1 MSATSPARLY
11 DEFPAAASHKLAVLF
26 MATIRITLAGNV
38 IVEVDGRRLS
48 TEALGPRGRVVL
60 ACLVLERHRL
70 LPVGELAEATWGM
83 DLPDTWRPALRG
95 ILSRLRRFLE
105 LPRPDATITL
115 DNRLGCYQLVLPA
128 NAEVDVEQAVAQ
140 HDAGKAALEAG
151 DRVAALTAARA
162 SADVCSHEFLP
173 GTSGAWVEA
182 QQLRLSNLYL
192 ASLEIASEAAAASRD
207 WESAREAAEEII
219 AREPYRESAYV
230 LLMKSLA
237 GAGNVGEAMRAY
249 NRCCEVLDQELGTS
263 PSRST
268 REAFLALMRKAESPE
283 AEDPVPRTNLP
294 AALSTF
300 VGSIQRIVALRARMT
315 SNRLV
320 TLTGTAGVGKS
331 RLAVEA
337 THPLAANFAGGVW
350 LVELAAVSTGVGR
363 HVAAVLRLPD
373 SPTQDPVESLCEH
386 LVDEELLL
394 VLDNCEHVLDESADL
409 ARRLLAACPRVRIV
423 ATSREPMHVTGEVT
437 WPVEPLSLAV
447 PAAGGDPIDYFDS
460 EAVQLFADRA
470 SSARPGLD
478 VDLKAV
484 ADLCARLDGI
494 PLAIELAAAHARVF
508 TVGELATLMAEQPQL
523 VTRSTSHRD
532 AGRHGSLAAALD
544 WSYERLD
551 EDERAVLR
559 RLAVFAGGFTAEA
572 AGSICSDLELDILAV
587 LADLVDKSLVS
598 ARHETTTRFRL
609 LETVRSYAWAQ
620 LAVRDEEDHARSR
633 RLDWACALARATRD
647 DLRHAPD
654 AAVLDRL
661 DAERGNLGAALQWS
675 VDASQ
680 EERGLQLAIALAP
693 YWEIRGH
700 LAEGRSWLERLAES
714 EPATPE
720 ARAAALNAAG
730 VMANHQSDFA
740 AARTMHA
747 EALILRRSL
756 GDLRKVAASLNGLA
770 SVGVSAGDYEAARPM
785 FEEILDIGRQ
795 LQDPEITATCLVNLA
810 AVTEHA
816 FEEGMAWP
824 NSLADARAWLLEA
837 STILRDA
844 GNMRGVA
851 QTLENLGV
859 VSAMEGHAD
868 RAGSYFQQCLDLYR
882 QMGDKMG
889 VAGSVRFLGQLSY
902 REGDYDSAVQLLEEC
917 LALERELGSV
927 QRVAE
932 ALGFLGRIAEAAG
945 RDADARALYRDSLA
959 TYAGAGNPHGADE
972 VLRRLLALEPA
983 PGNEPTIRRR

>member
-1 MSATSPARLY
+1 MP
-11 DEFPAAASHKLAVLF
+11 
-26 MATIRITLAGNV
+26 TIRITLAGNV
-38 IVEVDGRRLS
+38 IVEVDGRRLA

-70 LPVGELAEATWGM
+70 LPIGELAEATWGV
-83 DLPDTWRPALRG
+83 DLPETWRPALRG
-95 ILSRLRRFLE
+95 ILTRVRRFLE
-105 LPRPDATITL
+105 LPRPDGAITL
-115 DNRLGCYQLVLPA
+115 DNRVGCYQLVLPA

-140 HDAGKAALEAG
+140 HEAARAALEAG
-151 DRVAALTAARA
+151 DRQAALQSARA
-162 SADVCSHEFLP
+162 SATVCSHEFLP
-173 GTSGAWVEA
+173 GTGGAWVEA

-192 ASLEIASEAAAASRD
+192 ASLEIAAEAAAASGE
-207 WESAREAAEEII
+207 WETARETAEEII

-230 LLMKSLA
+230 LLMKALA

-268 REAFLALMRKAESPE
+268 REAFLALMRKAESEE
-283 AEDPVPRTNLP
+283 ADDPVTRTNLP

-300 VGSIQRIVALRARMT
+300 VGRTERIVALRARMMA
-315 SNRLV
+315 NRLV

-337 THPLAANFAGGVW
+337 TRPLAANFAGGVW
-350 LVELAAVSTGVGR
+350 LVELAEVAAGVGR
-363 HVAAVLRLPD
+363 HVAAALRLPD
-373 SPTQDPVESLCEH
+373 APGRDPVQSLCER

-423 ATSREPMHVTGEVT
+423 ATSREPLHVTGEVT
-437 WPVEPLSLAV
+437 WPVEPLSLPPLAEG
-447 PAAGGDPIDYFDS
+447 ADPIDYFSS

-478 VDLKAV
+478 VDLQAV
-484 ADLCARLDGI
+484 ADVCARLDGI

-508 TVGELATLMAEQPQL
+508 SVGELAALLAEQPQL
-523 VTRSTSHRD
+523 VTRSTSRRD

-572 AGSICSDLELDILAV
+572 AGSICSDLALDALAV
-587 LADLVDKSLVS
+587 LTDLVDKSLVS
-598 ARHETTTRFRL
+598 ARHEATTRFRL

-620 LAVRDEEDHARSR
+620 LAVRGEEEHARSR
-633 RLDWACALARATRD
+633 HLDWAYALARASRD
-647 DLRHAPD
+647 DLRHAPE

-661 DAERGNLGAALQWS
+661 DAERGNLSAALQWS
-675 VDASQ
+675 VDAN
-680 EERGLQLAIALAP
+680 EHERGLQLAIALAP
-693 YWEIRGH
+693 YWEIRGY
-700 LAEGRSWLERLAES
+700 LAEGRSWLERLAQS
-714 EPATPE
+714 ERAAPE

-730 VMANHQSDFA
+730 VLANHQSDFT
-740 AARTMHA
+740 AARSMHA
-747 EALILRRSL
+747 EALVMRRSL
-756 GDLRKVAASLNGLA
+756 GDLRAVAASLNGLA
-770 SVGVSAGDYEAARPM
+770 SVGVSSGDYEAARPM
-785 FEEILDIGRQ
+785 FEEILDIGRR
-795 LQDPEITATCLVNLA
+795 LHDPEITATCLVNLA

-816 FEEGMAWP
+816 VEEGVAWP
-824 NSLADARAWLLEA
+824 SSLADAREWLLEA
-837 STILRDA
+837 STILREA
-844 GNMRGVA
+844 GNLRGVA

-859 VSAMEGHAD
+859 VSAMEGHRD
-868 RAGSYFQQCLDLYR
+868 RARTYFGQCLDLYR
-882 QMGDKMG
+882 QLGDKMG
-889 VAGSVRFLGQLSY
+889 VAGTVRFLGQLSY
-902 REGDYDSAVQLLEEC
+902 REGDYDAALQLLEEC

-945 RDADARALYRDSLA
+945 RVADARTLYRESLA
-959 TYAGAGNPHGADE
+959 TYAEAGNPAGADE
-972 VLRRLLALEPA
+972 VLRRLLALEPV

>member
-1 MSATSPARLY
+1 MP
-11 DEFPAAASHKLAVLF
+11 
-26 MATIRITLAGNV
+26 TIRITLAGNV
-38 IVEVDGRRLS
+38 IVEVDGRQLS

-60 ACLVLERHRL
+60 ACLVLQRHRL
-70 LPVGELAEATWGM
+70 MPVGELAEATWGM
-83 DLPDTWRPALRG
+83 DLPETWRPALRG
-95 ILSRLRRFLE
+95 ILTRLRRFLE

-140 HDAGKAALEAG
+140 HQAARAALDAGDHLAALK
-151 DRVAALTAARA
+151 AARA
-162 SADVCSHEFLP
+162 SAGVCSHEFLP

-192 ASLEIASEAAAASRD
+192 ASLEIASEAAAASRE

-230 LLMKSLA
+230 LLMKALA

-263 PSRST
+263 PSRPT
-268 REAFLALMRKAESPE
+268 REAFLALMRKAESNEPDE
-283 AEDPVPRTNLP
+283 PTTRTNLS

-300 VGSIQRIVALRARMT
+300 VGRTERIVALRALMT

-337 THPLAANFAGGVW
+337 VRPLAANFAGGVW
-350 LVELAAVSTGVGR
+350 LVELAEVTAGVGR
-363 HVAAVLRLPD
+363 HVAAALRLPD
-373 SPTQDPVESLCEH
+373 APAQDPVESLCAH

-409 ARRLLAACPRVRIV
+409 ARRLLAACSRVRIV
-423 ATSREPMHVTGEVT
+423 ATSREPLHVTGEVT
-437 WPVEPLSLAV
+437 WPVEPLSL
-447 PAAGGDPIDYFDS
+447 PAPAGGVPIDYFSS

-478 VDLKAV
+478 VDLEAV

-551 EDERAVLR
+551 EAERALLR

-572 AGSICSDLELDILAV
+572 AASTCSDLALDVLAV
-587 LADLVDKSLVS
+587 LTHLVDKSLVS
-598 ARHETTTRFRL
+598 ARHGATTRFRL

-620 LAVRDEEDHARSR
+620 LAARGEEDHARSR
-633 RLDWACALARATRD
+633 HLDWACALARASRD
-647 DLRHAPD
+647 D
-654 AAVLDRL
+654 LDRL
-661 DAERGNLGAALQWS
+661 DAERANLGAALQWS
-675 VDASQ
+675 VDANR
-680 EERGLQLAIALAP
+680 EELGLQLAIALAP
-693 YWEIRGH
+693 YWEVRGY

-730 VMANHQSDFA
+730 VLANHQSDFA
-740 AARTMHA
+740 AARSMHA

-770 SVGVSAGDYEAARPM
+770 SVGVSSGDYDAARPM
-785 FEEILDIGRQ
+785 FEEILHIGRQ
-795 LQDPEITATCLVNLA
+795 LDDPQITATCLVNLA

-816 FEEGMAWP
+816 FEESVAWP
-824 NSLADARAWLLEA
+824 YSLTDAREWLLEA
-837 STILRDA
+837 STLLRSA
-844 GNMRGVA
+844 GNVRGLA

-859 VSAMEGHAD
+859 VSAMEGHSD
-868 RAGSYFQQCLDLYR
+868 RARSYFRQCLDLYR
-882 QMGDKMG
+882 QVGDKMG
-889 VAGSVRFLGQLSY
+889 VAGTVRFLGQLSY

-932 ALGFLGRIAEAAG
+932 ALGFLGSIAEAAG
-945 RDADARALYRDSLA
+945 RVADARALYRDSLA
-959 TYAGAGNPHGADE
+959 TYAEAGNPARADD
-972 VLRRLLALEPA
+972 VLRRLLALEPV
-983 PGNEPTIRRR
+983 GGSESTTRRR

>member
-1 MSATSPARLY
+1 MPTL
-11 DEFPAAASHKLAVLF
+11 
-26 MATIRITLAGNV
+26 RITLAGNV
-38 IVEVDGRRLS
+38 IVEVDGRRLAA
-48 TEALGPRGRVVL
+48 EALGPRGRVAL

-70 LPVGELAEATWGM
+70 LPIGELAEATWGI

-95 ILSRLRRFLE
+95 ILTRLRRFFE
-105 LPRPDATITL
+105 LPRPDAAITL
-115 DNRLGCYQLVLPA
+115 ENRLGCYQLVLPPD
-128 NAEVDVEQAVAQ
+128 AEVDVEQAVTH
-140 HDAGKAALEAG
+140 HDAARAALEAG
-151 DRVAALTAARA
+151 DRLAALQSARA
-162 SADVCSHEFLP
+162 AASVCSHEFLP
-173 GTSGAWVEA
+173 GTGGAWVEA

-192 ASLEIASEAAAASRD
+192 ASLEIAAEAAAASGD
-207 WESAREAAEEII
+207 WETARETAEEII

-230 LLMKSLA
+230 LLMKALA

-263 PSRST
+263 PSRPT
-268 REAFLALMRKAESPE
+268 REAFLALMRKAESQE
-283 AEDPVPRTNLP
+283 ADEPVTRTNLP

-300 VGSIQRIVALRARMT
+300 VGRTERIVALRARMT

-337 THPLAANFAGGVW
+337 TRPLAANFAGGVW
-350 LVELAAVSTGVGR
+350 LVELAEVTAGVGR
-363 HVAAVLRLPD
+363 HVAAALRLPD
-373 SPTQDPVESLCEH
+373 AAAQDPVESLCQH
-386 LVDEELLL
+386 LADEELLL
-394 VLDNCEHVLDESADL
+394 VLDNCEHVLQESADL
-409 ARRLLAACPRVRIV
+409 ARRLLAACPRLRIV
-423 ATSREPMHVTGEVT
+423 ATSREPLHVTGEVT
-437 WPVEPLSLAV
+437 WPVEPLSLPAV
-447 PAAGGDPIDYFDS
+447 AGGGGPVDYFSS

-478 VDLKAV
+478 VDLEAV

-494 PLAIELAAAHARVF
+494 PLAIELAAAHARMF
-508 TVGELATLMAEQPQL
+508 TVGELATLLAERPQL

-572 AGSICSDLELDILAV
+572 AGAICSDLALDVLAV
-587 LADLVDKSLVS
+587 LTDLVDKSLVS
-598 ARHETTTRFRL
+598 ARHEATTRFRL

-620 LAVRDEEDHARSR
+620 LSAVGEEEHARSR
-633 RLDWACALARATRD
+633 HLDWAYALVRAGGD
-647 DLRHAPD
+647 DFRHPSE
-654 AAVLDRL
+654 AAALDRL

-675 VDASQ
+675 VDANQ
-680 EERGLQLAIALAP
+680 EERGLDLAIALAP
-693 YWEIRGH
+693 YWDIRGY
-700 LAEGRSWLERLAES
+700 LGEGRSWLERLAQS
-714 EPATPE
+714 ERATPK

-730 VMANHQSDFA
+730 VLANHQSDFT
-740 AARTMHA
+740 AARAMHA
-747 EALILRRSL
+747 EALVVRRSL
-756 GDLRKVAASLNGLA
+756 GDLRLVAASLNGLA

-785 FEEILDIGRQ
+785 FEEVLEIGRR
-795 LQDPEITATCLVNLA
+795 LGDGEITATCLVNLA

-816 FEEGMAWP
+816 VEEGVAWP
-824 NSLADARAWLLEA
+824 YSLADARDWLLEA
-837 STILRDA
+837 STILREA
-844 GNMRGVA
+844 GNLRGVA

-859 VSAMEGHAD
+859 VSAMEGHRD
-868 RAGSYFQQCLDLYR
+868 RARSYFQQCLDVYR
-882 QMGDKMG
+882 QLGDKMG
-889 VAGSVRFLGQLSY
+889 VAGTVRFLGQLSY
-902 REGDYDSAVQLLEEC
+902 GEGDYDAALPLLEEC
-917 LALERELGSV
+917 LALERELGSR

-945 RDADARALYRDSLA
+945 RVAEARTLYRESLA
-959 TYAGAGNPHGADE
+959 TYAEAGNPAGADD

>member
-1 MSATSPARLY
+1 MPT
-11 DEFPAAASHKLAVLF
+11 V
-26 MATIRITLAGNV
+26 RITLAGNV

-60 ACLVLERHRL
+60 AFLVLERHRL
-70 LPVGELAEATWGM
+70 VPVGELAEATWGM
-83 DLPDTWRPALRG
+83 DLPETWRPALRG
-95 ILSRLRRFLE
+95 ILTRLRRFLE
-105 LPRPDATITL
+105 LPRPDASITL
-115 DNRLGCYQLVLPA
+115 DNRLGCYQLVLPP
-128 NAEVDVEQAVAQ
+128 NAEVDVEQALAQ
-140 HDAGKAALEAG
+140 HEAAKAALEAG
-151 DRVAALTAARA
+151 DRLAALTSARA
-162 SADVCSHEFLP
+162 SAGVWSHDFLP
-173 GTSGAWVEA
+173 GASGTWVEA

-207 WESAREAAEEII
+207 WETARGAAEEII

-230 LLMKSLA
+230 LLMKALA

-249 NRCCEVLDQELGTS
+249 NRCCDVLDQELGTS

-268 REAFLALMRKAESPE
+268 REAFLVLLRNAESQE
-283 AEDPVPRTNLP
+283 ADVSEPRTNLP

-300 VGSIQRIVALRARMT
+300 VGRTERIVALRALMT

-337 THPLAANFAGGVW
+337 TRTLVANFAGGVW
-350 LVELAAVSTGVGR
+350 LVELAEVTAGVGR
-363 HVAAVLRLPD
+363 HVAAALRLPD
-373 SPTQDPVESLCEH
+373 APAQDPVESLCAH

-409 ARRLLAACPRVRIV
+409 ARRLLATCSRVRIV
-423 ATSREPMHVTGEVT
+423 ATSREPLHVAGEVT
-437 WPVEPLSLAV
+437 WPVEPLSL
-447 PAAGGDPIDYFDS
+447 PASVGGGGPVDYFSS

-478 VDLKAV
+478 VDLQAV
-484 ADLCARLDGI
+484 ADMCARLDGI
-494 PLAIELAAAHARVF
+494 PLAIELAAAHARMF
-508 TVGELATLMAEQPQL
+508 TVGELATLLAEQPQL

-572 AGSICSDLELDILAV
+572 AASICSDLALDILSV
-587 LADLVDKSLVS
+587 LTDLVDKSLVS
-598 ARHETTTRFRL
+598 ARHEATTRFRL

-620 LAVRDEEDHARSR
+620 LALRGEEDHARSR
-633 RLDWACALARATRD
+633 HLDWAYALARASRD
-647 DLRHAPD
+647 DLRHASE

-675 VDASQ
+675 VDANRQ
-680 EERGLQLAIALAP
+680 EHGLQLAIALAP
-693 YWEIRGH
+693 YWEIRGF

-730 VMANHQSDFA
+730 VLANHQSDFT
-740 AARTMHA
+740 AARSMHA

-756 GDLRKVAASLNGLA
+756 GDLRAVAASLNGLA
-770 SVGVSAGDYEAARPM
+770 SVGVSSGDYEAARPM

-795 LQDPEITATCLVNLA
+795 LHDPEITATCLVNLA

-816 FEEGMAWP
+816 VEEGVAWP
-824 NSLADARAWLLEA
+824 YSLTDAREWLLGA
-837 STILRDA
+837 STLLRDA
-844 GNMRGVA
+844 GNVRGAA
-851 QTLENLGV
+851 QALENLGV
-859 VSAMEGHAD
+859 VSAMEGHGD
-868 RAGSYFQQCLDLYR
+868 RARSYFRQCLDLYR
-882 QMGDKMG
+882 QVGDKMG
-889 VAGSVRFLGQLSY
+889 VAGTVRFLGQLSY
-902 REGDYDSAVQLLEEC
+902 REGDYVSAEQLLEEC

-927 QRVAE
+927 QRAAE

-945 RDADARALYRDSLA
+945 RVADARTLYRESLA
-959 TYAGAGNPHGADE
+959 TYAEAGNPAGADD
-972 VLRRLLALEPA
+972 VLRHLLGLEPV
-983 PGNEPTIRRR
+983 PGSHSTTRRR